1 MARKRQKTSKSKAA
15 HYFPF
20 RLLQSRR
27 FRRIVAVGLLT
38 LLLLGAAQVLATV
51 RTQEP
56 LTLYLPLDRQAR
68 EAERPRIAVLFP
80 VYTIWHWLI
89 RWGSLR
95 AGRYEVQPGE
105 SALTVWSR
113 LRRGLQSPLRIY
125 LRPQRSAAHLAQFLG
140 QHLAHDSA
148 TWATSFATYPWHR
161 MGLSEHTWI
170 GIFLPDVYE
179 LYWTITPERL
189 IQRMWEAYQ
198 HFWNEERRAKA
209 EALGLSPME
218 VITLASIVEYETYR
232 QSEKPL
238 VASVYL
244 NRLRLG
250 MPLQADP
257 TVIFATGQFQAPRV
271 THRMLQIDSPYNT
284 YKRRGLPPGPI
295 GTPSVESIEAVLNYT
310 PSEYLYFCARP
321 DGSGYHDFSKSYAEH
336 LAKARAYQN
345 ALNRWLAQRK

>member
-1 MARKRQKTSKSKAA
+1 MARKRQKKTGTKTKS
-15 HYFPF
+15 PF
-20 RLLQSRR
+20 HLLQSQR
-27 FRRIVAVGLLT
+27 FRRLAAVGLLIV
-38 LLLLGAAQVLATV
+38 LLLGTAQILAPV
-51 RTQEP
+51 RISEP
-56 LTLYLPLDRQAR
+56 LMLYLPLDRQQR
-68 EAERPRIAVLFP
+68 DAERPRIAALFP
-80 VYTIWHWLI
+80 AYTIWHWLI

-95 AGRYEVQPGE
+95 AGRYEIQPGE

-113 LRRGLQSPLRIY
+113 LRRGLQSPIRVY
-125 LRPQRSAAHLAQFLG
+125 LRPQRSAGLLAGFLG
-140 QHLAHDSA
+140 QQLAHDSA
-148 TWATSFATYPWHR
+148 TWAASLATYPWHTL
-161 MGLSEHTWI
+161 GLSDETWI

-198 HFWNEERRAKA
+198 HFWNEERRRKA

-232 QSEKPL
+232 HSEKPL

-257 TVIFATGQFQAPRV
+257 TVIFATGQFQATRV
-271 THRMLQIDSPYNT
+271 TRRMLEVDSPYNT

-310 PSEYLYFCARP
+310 PSDYLYFCARP
-321 DGSGYHDFSKSYAEH
+321 DGSGYHDFSKSYPEH
-336 LAKARAYQN
+336 LTKARAYQN
-345 ALNRWLAQRK
+345 ALNRWLAQKK